1 MSDDDIELSRQD
13 YVKIIENKK
22 KPLFVKFTADWCGPC
37 QRAKP
42 TIDAWLCRDDVRDKI
57 EYLEIDIDN
66 SIDVFAYMKKMK
78 MLNGIP
84 SLFFYE
90 MKNTTFA
97 PSLSTSTGNVETI
110 QKFLDTVKQ
119 FI

>member
-1 MSDDDIELSRQD
+1 M
-13 YVKIIENKK
+13 
-22 KPLFVKFTADWCGPC
+22 PLYY
-37 QRAKP
+37 
-42 TIDAWLCRDDVRDKI
+42 LDKI

-84 SLFFYE
+84 TLFFYD
-90 MKNTTFA
+90 MNNTSFA

-110 QKFLDTVKQ
+110 KQFLETVKQ

>member
-1 MSDDDIELSRQD
+1 MSDEDIELNRQE
-13 YVKIIENKK
+13 YLKIIENKK

-37 QRAKP
+37 QNAKP
-42 TIDAWLCRDDVRDKI
+42 TIDQWLKRDDIKNKI

-66 SIDVFAYMKKMK
+66 SIDVYAYMKKMK

-84 SLFFYE
+84 TLFFYD
-90 MKNTTFA
+90 MKNVSFA
-97 PSLSTSTGNVETI
+97 PSLSTSTGNVEKI
-110 QKFLDTVKQ
+110 SQYLKTVEQ